1 MKMRWKESGN
11 QKQSEKE
18 KDEGYLPSY
27 FFEEKERRGVRTS
40 ASAVCEVPI
49 AIGRVV
55 CSQQN
60 EIKNPEMGLHFN
72 GIKPPR
78 HFVPPLLSLRAGGE
92 MTPPELAKLQNENEN
107 GNENEY

>member
-1 MKMRWKESGN
+1 MRIIITLNISFFFIHKN
-11 QKQSEKE
+11 QKEDEKE
-18 KDEGYLPSY
+18 DGHLPSY
-27 FFEEKERRGVRTS
+27 FYAEKERRGGQTS
-40 ASAVCEVPI
+40 DSAVCEVPMT
-49 AIGRVV
+49 IGRVV

-92 MTPPELAKLQNENEN
+92 MPGVLQ
-107 GNENEY
+107 YAPT

>member
-1 MKMRWKESGN
+1 
-11 QKQSEKE
+11 
-18 KDEGYLPSY
+18 
-27 FFEEKERRGVRTS
+27 
-40 ASAVCEVPI
+40 
-49 AIGRVV
+49 VV

-92 MTPPELAKLQNENEN
+92 ILGVLRYAATKALAEFHLSLHHLIPSSPYRLPISGKPIKFAKWLYPILKTSNIQFFKSEEFL
-107 GNENEY
+107 

>member
-1 MKMRWKESGN
+1 
-11 QKQSEKE
+11 
-18 KDEGYLPSY
+18 
-27 FFEEKERRGVRTS
+27 
-40 ASAVCEVPI
+40 
-49 AIGRVV
+49 VV

-92 MTPPELAKLQNENEN
+92 ITPPELAEFQNENE
-107 GNENEY
+107 Y